1 MDIELWKNIIIDQ
14 KQELNE
20 ILNIS
25 EIIKRD
31 FPINEIKKSL
41 NYPNIVAILGV
52 RRAGKSTLARF
63 TSKKL
68 KILAINFDDERLISL
83 KAENLN
89 DILIASQQLFGDIEF
104 FLFDEIQ
111 NISGWELFVNR
122 LRRTKKVIITGS
134 NANLLSG
141 ELSTHLTGRY
151 IHFVLLPF
159 SFKEV
164 LQLKKFDIMNETSRS
179 KLVYST
185 SGKAKII
192 KELDEYMIK
201 GGFPEYYKFGKMIV
215 RNIYSNIIEKDIIIR
230 HRIKK
235 INEFK
240 DIARY
245 LIGNFANLFTYT
257 KLKKTFAIQDIHTIK
272 KYIDY
277 LQEAYIIFTIEK
289 FSFKLKTQ
297 ILSPKKIYAIDNG
310 IIDVIS
316 TRITKDRGR
325 LMENLVAIELLRR
338 KLYWNRIDQIC
349 YWSDYNNHE
358 IDFVLL
364 KSGKI
369 VQLIQVCE
377 IHDEKN
383 IPDREVDNLL
393 KASSELGCNKILIIS
408 WTYEAKK
415 EYKGKIIH
423 FLPLWKWIF
432 NKSNRTN
439 ND

>member
-1 MDIELWKNIIIDQ
+1 MDIELLKNIIVDQ
-14 KQELNE
+14 KQELDE
-20 ILNIS
+20 ILSTS
-25 EIIKRD
+25 EIIIRD
-31 FPINEIKKSL
+31 FPINEIKQAL
-41 NYPNIVAILGV
+41 NHPNIAAILGV

-63 TSKKL
+63 TSKNL
-68 KILAINFDDERLISL
+68 KILAVNFDDERLMSF
-83 KAENLN
+83 KAKNLN

-111 NISGWELFVNR
+111 NIPGGELFVNR
-122 LRRTKKVIITGS
+122 LRRTKKVMITGS

-179 KLVYST
+179 KIIYST
-185 SGKAKII
+185 TGKAKII

-215 RNIYSNIIEKDIIIR
+215 QNIYSNIIEKDIIIR

-245 LIGNFANLFTYT
+245 LIENFANLFTYT
-257 KLKKTFAIQDIHTIK
+257 KLKKTFTIQDIHTIK
-272 KYIDY
+272 KYIRY

-297 ILSPKKIYAIDNG
+297 ILSAKKVYVIDNG

-316 TRITKDRGR
+316 TRVTQDRGR

-338 KLYWNRIDQIC
+338 KLYWNRFDQIN

-369 VQLIQVCE
+369 IQLIQVSE

-383 IPDREVDNLL
+383 IPDREVNNLL
-393 KASSELGCNKILIIS
+393 KASSELGCNEILIIS
-408 WTYEAKK
+408 WFFEAEK
-415 EYKGKIIH
+415 EYKGKKIQ
-423 FLPLWKWIF
+423 FLPLWKWILE
-432 NKSNRTN
+432 
-439 ND
+439 

>member
-1 MDIELWKNIIIDQ
+1 MDIEQWKNIIIDQ
-14 KQELNE
+14 KQELDE
-20 ILNIS
+20 ILSIS
-25 EIIKRD
+25 KIIIRD
-31 FPINEIKKSL
+31 FPIKEIKQAL
-41 NYPNIVAILGV
+41 NHPNIVTILGV
-52 RRAGKSTLARF
+52 RRAGKSTLARL
-63 TSKKL
+63 TSNKL
-68 KILAINFDDERLISL
+68 KILTINFDDERLLSL

-89 DILIASQQLFGDIEF
+89 DILIASQQLYGDIEF

-111 NISGWELFVNR
+111 NISGWELFINR

-151 IHFVLLPF
+151 IDFVLLPF

-164 LQLKKFDIMNETSRS
+164 LQFKKFDIMNETGRS

-185 SGKAKII
+185 PGKAKII

-201 GGFPEYYKFGKMIV
+201 GGFPEFYKFGKRIV

-230 HRIKK
+230 HRIRK
-235 INEFK
+235 INEFS

-245 LIGNFANLFTYT
+245 LIDNFANLFTYT

-272 KYIDY
+272 KYIRY
-277 LQEAYIIFTIEK
+277 LQEAYIILIIEK
-289 FSFKLKTQ
+289 YSFKLKTQ
-297 ILSPKKIYAIDNG
+297 ILSAKKVYIIDNG

-316 TRITKDRGR
+316 TRVTQDRGR

-338 KLYWNRIDQIC
+338 KLYWNRFDQIN

-364 KSGKI
+364 KTGKI
-369 VQLIQVCE
+369 IQLIQVCE
-377 IHDEKN
+377 IYDGKN
-383 IPDREVDNLL
+383 IPEREVKNLL
-393 KASSELGCNKILIIS
+393 KASIELGCNKILIIS
-408 WTYEAKK
+408 WNYEAKK
-415 EYKGKIIH
+415 EYKGKKIQ
-423 FLPLWKWIF
+423 FLPLWKWIL
-432 NKSNRTN
+432 
-439 ND
+439 D

>member
-1 MDIELWKNIIIDQ
+1 MDIELWKNIIVDQ
-14 KQELNE
+14 KQELEE
-20 ILNIS
+20 ILS
-25 EIIKRD
+25 KTKIIKRD
-31 FPINEIKKSL
+31 FPINEIIKAL
-41 NYPNIVAILGV
+41 THPNIVAILGV

-68 KILAINFDDERLISL
+68 KILAINFDDERLFSV

-89 DILIASQQLFGDIEF
+89 DILIASQQLFGDIDF

-111 NISGWELFVNR
+111 NIPGWELFVNR

-151 IHFVLLPF
+151 MNFVLLPF

-164 LQLKKFDIMNETSRS
+164 LLLNEIDVMNETDLS
-179 KLVYST
+179 KIIYST
-185 SGKAKII
+185 TGKAKII
-192 KELDEYMIK
+192 KELDKYMIK
-201 GGFPEYYKFGKMIV
+201 GGFPEYYKFGKMFV
-215 RNIYSNIIEKDIIIR
+215 QNIYSNIIEKDIIIR
-230 HRIKK
+230 YNIRK

-245 LIGNFANLFTYT
+245 LINNFANLFTYT
-257 KLKKTFAIQDIHTIK
+257 KLKKIFSIQDIHTIK

-297 ILSPKKIYAIDNG
+297 ILSPKKVYIIDNG
-310 IIDVIS
+310 IIEVIS
-316 TRITKDRGR
+316 TRVTKDRGR
-325 LMENLVAIELLRR
+325 LMENLVAIELLRK
-338 KLYWNRIDQIC
+338 KLYWNRFDQIN

-369 VQLIQVCE
+369 NQLIQVCE
-377 IHDEKN
+377 IYDEKN
-383 IPDREVDNLL
+383 IPEREVENLL
-393 KASSELGCNKILIIS
+393 KASSKLGCNDLLIIS

-415 EYKGKIIH
+415 KYEGIEIQ
-423 FLPLWKWIF
+423 FLPLWKWILI
-432 NKSNRTN
+432 
-439 ND
+439 